1 MSEQSA
7 TDFAVNWIAQ
17 AQHWVLEIVPALAGA
32 VILLIAG
39 WIVAGTAERWFYRSL
54 GAGNRLDETVRRFLS
69 KALRYGVLV
78 MVLVAVL
85 AQFGVQTAS
94 IIAALGAAG
103 LAIGLALQG
112 TLQNVA
118 AGIMLII
125 LRPFKVGEFVQ
136 AGGLMGTVVEIG
148 MFMTELK
155 TVDGLFLAVP
165 NSQLWSSAITNFSRH
180 GTRRNDLAVG
190 IGYGDDIA
198 KAEKVMLEIASGEE
212 RVLGDPEPA
221 TFVSELGDSSVVVT
235 LRYWT
240 ATTDWWNTSRDLTKA
255 VKTAFDKNGIS
266 IPFPQREIHH
276 ISGAQPA
283 KTSAASAKRKE
294 SR

>member
-1 MSEQSA
+1 MSEKAA
-7 TDFAVNWIAQ
+7 TDFAINWIAQ
-17 AQHWVLEIVPALAGA
+17 LQQWAVDVLPSLAGA

-39 WIVAGTAERWFYRSL
+39 WIVASTAERWFYRSL
-54 GAGNRLDETVRRFLS
+54 GAGNRLDETVRRFLA
-69 KALRYGVLV
+69 KALRYALLV
-78 MVLVAVL
+78 VVLVAVL

-103 LAIGLALQG
+103 IAIGLALQG

-118 AGIMLII
+118 AGIMLIV

-148 MFMTELK
+148 LFMTELK

-165 NSQLWSSAITNFSRH
+165 NSQLWSAAITNYSRH
-180 GTRRNDLAVG
+180 RTRRNDLAVG
-190 IGYGDDIA
+190 IGYGDDIG
-198 KAEKVMLEIASGEE
+198 KAEKIMLDLAAGDS

-221 TFVSELGDSSVVVT
+221 TFVAELGDSSVVVA

-240 ATTDWWNTSRDLTKA
+240 STADWWDTSRDLTRQMKE
-255 VKTAFDKNGIS
+255 AFDKNDIS
-266 IPFPQREIHH
+266 IPYPQRAIHH
-276 ISGAQPA
+276 VSGVQPV
-283 KTSAASAKRKE
+283 KPAA
-294 SR
+294 

>member
-198 KAEKVMLEIASGEE
+198 KAEKVMLEIASGEK

>member
-1 MSEQSA
+1 MSEKAVS
-7 TDFAVNWIAQ
+7 DFAINWIAQ
-17 AQHWVLEIVPALAGA
+17 LQHWVVDVVPSLAGA
-32 VILLIAG
+32 IILLIAG
-39 WIVAGTAERWFYRSL
+39 WIVAGTAETWFYRSL

-69 KALRYGVLV
+69 KALRYAILV
-78 MVLVAVL
+78 IVLVAVL

-118 AGIMLII
+118 AGIMLIV
-125 LRPFKVGEFVQ
+125 LRPFKVGEFVA
-136 AGGLMGTVVEIG
+136 AGSLMGTVVEIG
-148 MFMTELK
+148 LFMTELK

-165 NSQLWSSAITNFSRH
+165 NSQLWSSAITNYSRH
-180 GTRRNDLAVG
+180 EIRRNDLAVG

-198 KAEKVMLEIASGEE
+198 KAESVMRDIADRDE

-221 TFVSELGDSSVVVT
+221 TFVAELGDSSVVVT

-240 ATTDWWNTSRDLTKA
+240 ATSDWWATSRDLTKE
-255 VKTAFDKNGIS
+255 VKLALDESGIS
-266 IPFPQREIHH
+266 IPFPQRDVHH
-276 ISGAQPA
+276 VSGLQLISSQNQTTG
-283 KTSAASAKRKE
+283 
-294 SR
+294 

>member
-198 KAEKVMLEIASGEE
+198 KAEKVMLEIASGEK

-283 KTSAASAKRKE
+283 KTSAASAKKKE